1 MRVLSLL
8 HIINC
13 CKLSLYAISNL
24 QKRDNWPQFGP
35 PIFFFKNMVLSVARY
50 HGQLSLDIMAHHV
63 QDQKELMIQSWEN
76 LTDRRRD
83 GQADE
88 SDFKG
93 RCSNKVERPK
103 TITVSCNNIVFDLFI
118 CKFSQIRIN
127 DSRQYSQLYK
137 SCSAKSWIMPIYETN
152 TIWFILD

>member
-1 MRVLSLL
+1 MRVLPLL

-63 QDQKELMIQSWEN
+63 QDQKQLMIQSWEN
-76 LTDRRRD
+76 LKDRRRD

-103 TITVSCNNIVFDLFI
+103 TITASCKNIVFDLFI

>member
-1 MRVLSLL
+1 MRVLPLL

-76 LTDRRRD
+76 LKDRRRD

-103 TITVSCNNIVFDLFI
+103 TITVSCNNIVNI